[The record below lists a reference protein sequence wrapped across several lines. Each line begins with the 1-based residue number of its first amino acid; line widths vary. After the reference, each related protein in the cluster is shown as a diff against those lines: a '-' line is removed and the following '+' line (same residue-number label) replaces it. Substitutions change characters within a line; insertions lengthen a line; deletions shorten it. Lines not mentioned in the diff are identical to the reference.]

1 MPAEKS
7 EQGNNS
13 VGSELQKTNNN
24 NKKAIEEL
32 MKTLQ
37 WETEKPNGW
46 VKHRGQEAAAITPQ
60 VMKGLAKSAAAVQ
73 RSIYM

>member
-24 NKKAIEEL
+24 KKAREEL

-46 VKHRGQEAAAITPQ
+46 VKHRG
-60 VMKGLAKSAAAVQ
+60 
-73 RSIYM
+73 